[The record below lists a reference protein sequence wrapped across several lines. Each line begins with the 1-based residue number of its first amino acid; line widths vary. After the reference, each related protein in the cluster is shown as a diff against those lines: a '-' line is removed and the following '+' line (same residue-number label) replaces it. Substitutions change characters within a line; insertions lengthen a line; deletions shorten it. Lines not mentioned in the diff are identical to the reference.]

1 MTMIGSTALVTGA
14 SGGIG
19 AAISS
24 RLASEGVRL
33 VLVARSED
41 ALNALAST
49 LHARHGVRPTVIV
62 FDLDQRDCG
71 TRLLQRVQAEGI
83 EVDVLVNNAG
93 FGTYGAFETL
103 DPELEQAQIAVNI
116 GAVVDLTHAFLP
128 GMLARGRGAVLN
140 IASTAA
146 FQPCPFMAV
155 YAATKAFVLSFSEA
169 LWTEYRGRGVRVAA
183 LCPGAVETAFIG
195 KLGDAGA
202 RETAVFAS
210 TLSPQAVAEQAIRA
224 LRGGGPTHIVGLK
237 NALLA
242 NSARVTP
249 RRLMALISGAMLRP
263 RRRPSAHA

>member
-1 MTMIGSTALVTGA
+1 MAMIGSTALVTGA

-19 AAISS
+19 AAIAH

-33 VLVARSED
+33 VLVARSKD
-41 ALNALAST
+41 ALDALAST
-49 LHARHGVRPTVIV
+49 IHARHGVRPTVIV
-62 FDLDQRDCG
+62 LDLERRACG
-71 TRLLQRVQAEGI
+71 ALLLQQVQAAGI
-83 EVDVLVNNAG
+83 EVDLLVNNAG

-103 DPELEQAQIAVNI
+103 APELEQAQIAVNI

-128 GMLARGRGAVLN
+128 GMLARGRVAILN

-169 LWTEYRGRGVRVAA
+169 LWAEYRGRGVHVAA
-183 LCPGAVETAFIG
+183 LCPGAVDTGFIG
-195 KLGDAGA
+195 KLGDPGV
-202 RETAVFAS
+202 RETAVFSS
-210 TLSPQAVAEQAIRA
+210 TLSPQVVAEQAIRA

-263 RRRPSAHA
+263 RTHAQRA